1 MGDAGTRSSVWKRVP
16 HTSGPNTTT
25 RINVENTNL
34 DVQYSMSPPPRDVH
48 ILELEGNQIHISI
61 YEYSEEFKPI
71 EDPKIAIR

>member
-1 MGDAGTRSSVWKRVP
+1 
-16 HTSGPNTTT
+16 
-25 RINVENTNL
+25 
-34 DVQYSMSPPPRDVH
+34 MSPPPRDVH